1 VRNLRSDKV
10 RNLRSLKVSNLKSD
24 ELRKLRGLN
33 YITHFKE
40 CQSAEFTKSLSAN
53 CRSL

>member
-1 VRNLRSDKV
+1 MRNLRSDKV
-10 RNLRSLKVSNLKSD
+10 RNLSSLKVRNLKSD
-24 ELRKLRGLN
+24 ELRNLRGHN

-40 CQSAEFTKSLSAN
+40 CQSAELTKCLSAN

>member
-10 RNLRSLKVSNLKSD
+10 RNLRNLKVRNLRSD
-24 ELRKLRGLN
+24 ELRNLRGLN

-40 CQSAEFTKSLSAN
+40 CQGAN
-53 CRSL
+53 SRSV